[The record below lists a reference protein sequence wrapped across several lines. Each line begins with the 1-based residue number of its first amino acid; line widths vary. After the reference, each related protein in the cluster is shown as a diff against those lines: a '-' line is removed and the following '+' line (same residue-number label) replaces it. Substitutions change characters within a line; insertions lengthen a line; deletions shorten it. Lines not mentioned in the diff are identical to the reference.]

1 MMNIKEKLTPELLCG
16 LGLMAVGFVQTVL
29 TGKQQEYNQQK
40 MKDEIKNDVIKS
52 LSEKNQGNIGLLVLF
67 FIFERRTKNEQTKL
81 IQVR

>member
-1 MMNIKEKLTPELLCG
+1 MMSIKEKLTPELLCG

-52 LSEKNQGNIGLLVLF
+52 LSEKN
-67 FIFERRTKNEQTKL
+67 
-81 IQVR
+81 